1 MRLFALALCL
11 LAAPAALAQPIF
23 GLKAGL
29 NVSTFTGLNED
40 DLDGADLK
48 SRLGFVGGV
57 FAELPLSP
65 MFSFRPEVLYS
76 QKGTRAE
83 SSSTE
88 GGETFTLEQTLR
100 VDYVEVPV
108 LARFAIPV
116 SPLLRVG
123 VLAGP
128 SVAFK
133 ARESMQFV
141 VNGEEVDPGEFTDG
155 DETLFTSTD
164 IGGVLGADIG
174 SGPFAVDLRYTFGL
188 TDINRNEEEDPDA
201 PTIRNGVF
209 SVTGVFRLGR

>member
-1 MRLFALALCL
+1 MRLFALALCIL
-11 LAAPAALAQPIF
+11 TAPAALAQPTF

-29 NVSTFTGLNED
+29 NVSTFTGLDED
-40 DLDGADLK
+40 DLDGGDLT

-57 FAELPLSP
+57 FAEVPLSP
-65 MFSFRPEVLYS
+65 QFSIRPELLYS
-76 QKGTRAE
+76 QKGARISASDTI
-83 SSSTE
+83 E
-88 GGETFTLEQTLR
+88 GEAFDIEQDLN

-108 LARFAIPV
+108 LARFAVPV

-133 ARESMQFV
+133 ARESIAVTF
-141 VNGEEVDPGEFTDG
+141 NGEEVDPEDLDLGED
-155 DETLFTSTD
+155 LFTSTD

-174 SGPFAVDLRYTFGL
+174 SGPFAVDLRYTFGFA
-188 TDINRNEEEDPDA
+188 DIIRNEEEDPDA
-201 PTIRNGVF
+201 PTFRNGVF